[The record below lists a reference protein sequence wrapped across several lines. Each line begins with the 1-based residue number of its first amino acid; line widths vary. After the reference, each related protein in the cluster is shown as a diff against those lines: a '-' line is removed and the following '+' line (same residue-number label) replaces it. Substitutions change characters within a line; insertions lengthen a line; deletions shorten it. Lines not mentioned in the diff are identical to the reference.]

1 MVGLVQIKQS
11 SDFFFVIL
19 QYLDTD
25 VSKNIDTNMYQPHLH
40 RCVIKPVQSYLE
52 IFNSDFKIVL

>member
-25 VSKNIDTNMYQPHLH
+25 VSKNIDTKYVSTTFTQMRYQT
-40 RCVIKPVQSYLE
+40 CGIIS
-52 IFNSDFKIVL
+52 